1 MPNKSKREGKIAV
14 PAESLPELPV
24 QALTPQ
30 QRGAMITNS
39 GKSPIASLPSEERK
53 QLLDYVMQ
61 RAYQD
66 MRLKD
71 VAEELGVS
79 RTGLNQALLK
89 YCQDDWQDM
98 QVARALVTLEDAEQ
112 DLETA
117 DAMHAVSRAGHRLRS
132 AQWQLEKLS
141 RRLFGQEQTNTA
153 GQGTININIGITR
166 SPPQVSH
173 VIDSVEVVPV
183 DLTGKGEGGEG

>member
-1 MPNKSKREGKIAV
+1 MEAKQEEHS
-14 PAESLPELPV
+14 
-24 QALTPQ
+24 ALTPQ

-39 GKSPIASLPSEERK
+39 GKSPIASLPEQERK
-53 QLLDYVMQ
+53 ELLAYVLQ
-61 RAYQD
+61 RAMQD
-66 MRLKD
+66 QRLKD

-89 YCQDDWQDM
+89 YCADDWQEL

-132 AQWQLEKLS
+132 AQWQLEKLH
-141 RRLFGQEQTNTA
+141 RRLYGEEKAQGL
-153 GQGTININIGITR
+153 GQGTVHINIGINRGT
-166 SPPQVSH
+166 QVEH
-173 VIDSVEVVPV
+173 VIDSIDVTP
-183 DLTGKGEGGEG
+183 DAQSGKK